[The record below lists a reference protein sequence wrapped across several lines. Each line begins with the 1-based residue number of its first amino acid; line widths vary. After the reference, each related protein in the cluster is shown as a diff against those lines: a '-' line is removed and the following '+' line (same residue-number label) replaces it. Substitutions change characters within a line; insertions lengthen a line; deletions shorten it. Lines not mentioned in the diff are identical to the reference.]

1 MKEEV
6 ELLLIVLLDPVD
18 TGVSDEVFAVWLL
31 EILVEPETL
40 HLIAALLGNVV
51 KHLLSI
57 FFLICVGSTNTRLI
71 GPLGTLSARDV
82 DVAFDDSA

>member
-1 MKEEV
+1 LKEEV

-18 TGVSDEVFAVWLL
+18 TGVSYEVFAVWLL

-40 HLIAALLGNVV
+40 HLITTFLGNVV

-57 FFLICVGSTNTRLI
+57 FFLIGVGSTNTGLV
-71 GPLGTLSARDV
+71 GPLGTLSARNF